1 MLGIVADGEAASEQ
15 LWAVQQQVAGIA
27 ALCGGDCD
35 VSATL
40 LFSGE
45 LGDHASA
52 RVAHT
57 CWF

>member
-35 VSATL
+35 PSTEL
-40 LFSGE
+40 EFSG
-45 LGDHASA
+45 GPST
-52 RVAHT
+52 RT
-57 CWF
+57 SGGTIGCQ